1 MKYIATNLNEFL
13 LIENIEDYKGQH
25 TAPGKGDGNEPM
37 HNLND
42 TFPDMYSNNAL
53 RYYGVYRLDDA
64 SVIHQIQSAHNK
76 PNKPIKIYRAVPNF
90 NKEIDKEINGLTS
103 IINYYNK
110 FNFFPMKN
118 KIVDEL
124 REKILNDQP
133 SLGYDDIQ
141 KLVLDNIHIKIDEL
155 NNKKAKPIKINSG
168 DQVTTSRLYAK
179 QHGEY
184 NLNNNY
190 KILTKTVK
198 ASQLYTDGNS
208 IFEQGYISD

>member
-13 LIENIEDYKGQH
+13 LIENIEDYKGEH
-25 TAPGKGDGNEPM
+25 SAPEKEGFEPM
-37 HNLND
+37 HNLNSMY
-42 TFPDMYSNNAL
+42 PDMYSNNAL
-53 RYYGVYRLDDA
+53 RYYGGYGLDDA
-64 SVIHQIQSAHNK
+64 SVINQIQLVHNK

-90 NKEIDKEINGLTS
+90 NKDIDKEINDLTS

-118 KIVDEL
+118 KIVDGL
-124 REKILNDQP
+124 RDKILNEQP
-133 SLGYDDIQ
+133 SLSYDDIQ

-179 QHGEY
+179 QHGED